1 MPCGADAINA
11 QKIGGRNRE
20 LVDEN
25 GCTTPHMSLE
35 WAAKM
40 VVTEREARGY
50 DPERTHLVDRISCAV
65 KPSGI
70 SVRSICD

>member
-1 MPCGADAINA
+1 MSCGADAINA

-50 DPERTHLVDRISCAV
+50 DPERTHRRRPDF
-65 KPSGI
+65 
-70 SVRSICD
+70 VRGETVGDLRAFHM